1 MPHNVLLLSLV
12 ILLSSVLAGAI
23 GSLLGLGGGVIVIP
37 VLTLLLHVPFPLAIG
52 ASIVSVIATSSGAA
66 ATYVRDRLTNLRVGM
81 FLEIAT
87 TTGAIT
93 GAYITTRLNA
103 NALSAIFGLV
113 LLYSIYPLVMRIVRD
128 RAKLAQ
134 IKEHLATLAVATVG
148 AGSLQAEPQPPV
160 RLAETVV
167 ENDRI
172 AETLSMA
179 GTYYDPAL
187 KEQVAYGVR
196 RVPWGM
202 SIMYGAGVISGLL
215 GIGGGVF
222 KVLAMDTVMGMP
234 IKASSATS
242 NFMIGATAAASA
254 GIYFL
259 RGDINPV
266 IAAPVALGVLAGSF
280 VGTRLLAVLAG
291 NTVRLVFAVVLTFVA
306 IQMLL
311 KGFGLQF

>member
-12 ILLSSVLAGAI
+12 ILLSSVLAGAV
-23 GSLLGLGGGVIVIP
+23 GSLLGLGGGVIMIP
-37 VLTLLLHVPFPLAIG
+37 VMTLILHVPFPLAVG

-93 GAYITTRLNA
+93 GAFVTTLLNA
-103 NALSAIFGLV
+103 SALSIIFGLV
-113 LLYSIYPLVMRIVRD
+113 LLYSIYPLVARIFRD
-128 RAKLAQ
+128 RAAQ
-134 IKEHLATLAVATVG
+134 AKAQAGILAVAAAG
-148 AGSLQAEPQPPV
+148 AGTAQIAPQK
-160 RLAETVV
+160 LAETVV
-167 ENDRI
+167 QNDRL
-172 AETLSMA
+172 AESLAMA

-187 KEQVAYGVR
+187 KQQVAYGVR

-202 SIMYGAGVISGLL
+202 GIMYGAGVVSGLL

-222 KVLAMDTVMGMP
+222 KVLAMDSVMGMP

-266 IAAPVALGVLAGSF
+266 IAAPVALGVLAGSL
-280 VGTRLLAVLAG
+280 VGTRLLARLAG
-291 NTVRLVFAVVLTFVA
+291 NTVRLVFAIVMAFVA
-306 IQMLL
+306 LQMLL
-311 KGFGLQF
+311 NGFGVQF